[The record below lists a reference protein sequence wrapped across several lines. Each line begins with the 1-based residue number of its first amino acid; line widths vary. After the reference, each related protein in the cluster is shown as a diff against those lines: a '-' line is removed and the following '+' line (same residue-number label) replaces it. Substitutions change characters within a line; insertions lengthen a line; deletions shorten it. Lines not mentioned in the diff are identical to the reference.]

1 LWIELKE
8 HSRKF
13 AQGLMVIQVSG
24 SRLRAEM
31 HAEFIEHH
39 NSLIHYHFA
48 ERGHRLIVCFH
59 GYDENGLSFD
69 LMQEVFPVS
78 CSLLAIDLPHHG
90 KTEWNDAL
98 RFDPGMLWDLISS
111 ICKKHGRNNLRIE
124 LAGFSMGGRIA
135 LSLLDYRPEHIDRMI
150 LLAPDGLRNNYWY
163 WLSTSTVIGQKIFAI
178 TVRNPGWFLFTLRVA
193 NKLKIINPAVFKFSW
208 FYLKEAG
215 TRNLLYKRWMAMRWM
230 RPDLK
235 TIKKQIQNRDIPV
248 LLIYGAYDRIMP
260 AEAGL
265 AFCRDTHDL
274 CKVELLPCGHQIMQL
289 KNKKNLSKI
298 FRRLRF

>member
-1 LWIELKE
+1 
-8 HSRKF
+8 
-13 AQGLMVIQVSG
+13 MVIQHGG

-31 HAEFIEHH
+31 LAEFIEHH

-48 ERGHRLIVCFH
+48 DRGPRLIVCFH
-59 GYDENGLSFD
+59 GYDENGLSFGM
-69 LMQEVFPVS
+69 MQDVFPAG

-90 KTEWNDAL
+90 KTEWNDAF
-98 RFDPGMLWDLISS
+98 RFDAKMLWDLILS
-111 ICKKHGRNNLRIE
+111 ICRKHQLDNPRIE
-124 LAGFSMGGRIA
+124 LAGYSLGGRIA
-135 LSLLDYRPEHIDRMI
+135 LSLLDHRPEHIDRVI
-150 LLAPDGLRNNYWY
+150 LLAPDGLKLNYWY
-163 WLSTSTVIGQKIFAI
+163 WLSTSTVIGQKVFAI
-178 TVRNPGWFLFTLRVA
+178 TVSNPGWLLFTLRVA

-215 TRNLLYKRWMAMRWM
+215 TRKLLYRRWMSMRWM
-230 RPDLK
+230 QPDLK
-235 TIKKQIQNRDIPV
+235 TIKKQIQDREIPV

-260 AEAGL
+260 ASTGI

-274 CKVELLPCGHQIMQL
+274 IKVELLPCGHQIMQL